1 MSADLA
7 SQPPPGLMLF
17 FKRILGDSTPEI
29 PSDRRG
35 GPRYPIGPSF
45 PLKVVLNTVGR
56 DEMGLPLQSKD
67 GAGWDWTGR
76 LINLSPTGARMQVP
90 ATMHA
95 HKDDAC
101 RMKFEIEGY
110 ELVVPGRIAHITE
123 RRDSFV
129 YGIQLDTSEPDVGK
143 PYRQLFEL
151 IALGAGLKPTKPSHP
166 DESGYL
172 LEQYAAE
179 EFSSLEVW
187 RAGSD
192 QAVVAFNL
200 RLNDCHVRGLA
211 GEKDLQF
218 LLNVAGEKP
227 VAAPPEQRTE
237 MQRLF
242 HWVVP
247 NLSPDVP
254 EDVRAFLQKH
264 AA

>member
-1 MSADLA
+1 
-7 SQPPPGLMLF
+7 MLF

-56 DEMGLPLQSKD
+56 DEMGQLLQSKD
-67 GAGWDWTGR
+67 GAGWDWSGR
-76 LINLSPTGARMQVP
+76 LINLSPTGARLQVP
-90 ATMHA
+90 ATMHS

-123 RRDSFV
+123 RRDSFI
-129 YGIQLDTSEPDVGK
+129 YGIQLDTSGPDIGK

-151 IALGAGLKPTKPSHP
+151 IALGAALKPTQAPKP

-172 LEQYAAE
+172 AERYAAE
-179 EFSSLEVW
+179 EFSSLDVW

-192 QAVVAFNL
+192 KAVVAFDL

-211 GEKDLQF
+211 GETGLQF
-218 LLNVAGEKP
+218 LLNVEGEKP
-227 VAAPPEQRTE
+227 QAAAPEQRAE
-237 MQRLF
+237 IERLF

-247 NLSPDVP
+247 NLSPEVP
-254 EDVRAFLQKH
+254 EDVRAFLKKH